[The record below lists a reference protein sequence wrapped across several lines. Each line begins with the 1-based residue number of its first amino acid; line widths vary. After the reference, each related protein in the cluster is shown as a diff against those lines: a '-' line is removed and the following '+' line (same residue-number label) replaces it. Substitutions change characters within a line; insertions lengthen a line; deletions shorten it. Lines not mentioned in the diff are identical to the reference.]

1 MQLNL
6 ALIGYGGVNQG
17 LVEVIRQKQ
26 VLLAQQY
33 GLELKVVAVTDL
45 RGGLVWNS
53 RGLDLAA
60 LAAVPANGFSFQ
72 ELAAAEGSGYHSELT
87 LERTLEL
94 IGADFI
100 DVVIEATFTD
110 PASGEPALS
119 HCRTALS
126 HGKHV
131 VTTNKGPVALALDS
145 LQQLAAAGQ
154 ARFKYEGAVMSGTP
168 VLRQL
173 TTTLRGCDFNGF
185 AGILNGTSNFVL
197 GQVEQGRSMAE
208 AIREAQRLGYAE
220 ANPAADI
227 EGHDVQLKVTIL
239 ANALWDARLQPG
251 DVPCKGI
258 TCLSEDD
265 IRTARADGGAWKLI
279 GQATRQADGSIAAS
293 VAPQRLPAGHPLLA
307 ATGATN
313 AIAFDT
319 DLLGLVTIS
328 GPGAGRIE
336 TAFAILSDLI
346 ELADELANQHKE

>member
-17 LVEVIRQKQ
+17 LVDVLRQKQ
-26 VLLAQQY
+26 ARLQRQHDLT
-33 GLELKVVAVTDL
+33 LNIVAVTDL
-45 RGGLVWNS
+45 RGGLVWN
-53 RGLDLAA
+53 RGGLDLAA
-60 LAAVPANGFSFQ
+60 LAAVPGNGFSFR
-72 ELAAAEGSGYHSELT
+72 ELAGSDGGYHPELT

-94 IGADFI
+94 LAADFI
-100 DVVIEATFTD
+100 DVVVEATFTD
-110 PASGEPALS
+110 PASGEPALT
-119 HCRTALS
+119 HCKAALA

-131 VTTNKGPVALALDS
+131 VTTNKGPIALALS
-145 LQQLAAAGQ
+145 TLQQLAESGR
-154 ARFKYEGAVMSGTP
+154 ARLKYEGAVMSGTP

-173 TTTLRGCDFNGF
+173 STTLRGCDFNGF

-265 IRTARADGGAWKLI
+265 IRAARAEGGAWKLI
-279 GQATRQADGSIAAS
+279 GQARRQADGRLAAS

-319 DLLGLVTIS
+319 DLLGQVTIS
-328 GPGAGRIE
+328 GPGAGRTE

-346 ELADELANQHKE
+346 ELADELAIPHKE